1 MMRSSI
7 PDINDGMENGIRANS
22 HLRTFAEYNHEQSR
36 YFQDLT
42 ANLPLSVASALAME
56 NHRIKNEETQLRI
69 PR

>member
-1 MMRSSI
+1 
-7 PDINDGMENGIRANS
+7 MENGIRANS

-36 YFQDLT
+36 YFQDLST
-42 ANLPLSVASALAME
+42 NLPLSVASALAIE